1 MTAPEPA
8 PEGTG
13 RVNPKAVRLPKGS
26 DLLAYYER
34 HASDTGVSVNAALVL
49 ALEFYQAAHGG
60 APDQSTVRERAA

>member
-1 MTAPEPA
+1 MMAAEQPATARA
-8 PEGTG
+8 
-13 RVNPKAVRLPKGS
+13 NPKAVRLPQGS

-60 APDQSTVRERAA
+60 GQDHPTDRERAA

>member
-1 MTAPEPA
+1 MAPDQPA
-8 PEGTG
+8 APA
-13 RVNPKAVRLPKGS
+13 RANPKAVRLPQGS

-60 APDQSTVRERAA
+60 GQDHPTDRERAA